1 MIFKDF
7 RADYST
13 QFDEFWIIASI
24 IGEYLKIL
32 MIFDDF

>member
-1 MIFKDF
+1 MIFKLF
-7 RADYST
+7 WAVYSL

-24 IGEYLKIL
+24 IEEYLKIL